1 MDLTDRQW
9 AAIRAQVPPAHL
21 GRGRPALDSRR
32 VLDGIF
38 WKVRSDSSWRRLP
51 SRYPSHQ
58 SCHRF
63 LSSGR
68 LRVCLIRCSILFIPI
83 FFYRGNFFP
92 YQAVAE
98 KRILGKAKNRSFIL
112 YILPLP
118 IMMTGALTLLCFSCR
133 YS

>member
-1 MDLTDRQW
+1 VKTPPGHIRASLLLNNHWTLQMDLTDRQW

-63 LSSGR
+63 YKQWQASGLFNSLLYTLYSDLFLPRQFFPLSGR
-68 LRVCLIRCSILFIPI
+68 
-83 FFYRGNFFP
+83 G
-92 YQAVAE
+92 
-98 KRILGKAKNRSFIL
+98 
-112 YILPLP
+112 
-118 IMMTGALTLLCFSCR
+118 
-133 YS
+133 

>member
-1 MDLTDRQW
+1 MDLTDQQW
-9 AAIRAQVPPAHL
+9 AAIRGQVPPAHQ

-63 LSSGR
+63 YKQWQASGLFNSLLYTLYSDLFLPRQFFPLSGR
-68 LRVCLIRCSILFIPI
+68 
-83 FFYRGNFFP
+83 G
-92 YQAVAE
+92 
-98 KRILGKAKNRSFIL
+98 
-112 YILPLP
+112 
-118 IMMTGALTLLCFSCR
+118 
-133 YS
+133 